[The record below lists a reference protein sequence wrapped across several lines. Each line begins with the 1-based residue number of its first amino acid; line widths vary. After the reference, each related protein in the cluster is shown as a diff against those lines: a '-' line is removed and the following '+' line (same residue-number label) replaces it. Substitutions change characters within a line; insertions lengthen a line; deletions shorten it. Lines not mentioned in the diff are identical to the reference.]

1 MALAGGLRPHSVWF
15 VALAGKHPERPP
27 FVDAGL
33 PGAWVPQV
41 WRGGSVGA
49 AGSRGAVASPQS
61 SGLTLVL

>member
-1 MALAGGLRPHSVWF
+1 MALAGGLRAHSVWF

-41 WRGGSVGA
+41 WRRGSAGS
-49 AGSRGAVASPQS
+49 AGSRGAVTSPRS
-61 SGLTLVL
+61 SGLAPVL